1 MNGCCCWGNQ
11 RDSLFV
17 SHNNW
22 THRQTIFCFFHLI
35 GAKILLKNCT
45 RVAMMANRVYSYII
59 KENPTCCCFWWYDN
73 VYTEENTRRK
83 RPQTSTRQCNK
94 KRKKKEKIDS
104 TNVNF
109 CRCCAAVV
117 DFFSPLRSWIFIHQA
132 NVYMYR
138 WCWNCLWRILKRLPS
153 ADRQIINR
161 QSSILSSINEI
172 GQLNNSNNCA
182 FIIENKRGAH
192 LINLS

>member
-1 MNGCCCWGNQ
+1 MILFLGNP
-11 RDSLFV
+11 RRIIPSHSVLRNELLLLLGESERFFV
-17 SHNNW
+17 RFTLIIGPTNK
-22 THRQTIFCFFHLI
+22 TIFLVFVFSPDRSEDCSQKLRTCR
-35 GAKILLKNCT
+35 NEMT
-45 RVAMMANRVYSYII
+45 ANRVYSYII

-94 KRKKKEKIDS
+94 KRKKREKIDS

-138 WCWNCLWRILKRLPS
+138 WCWNCG
-153 ADRQIINR
+153 
-161 QSSILSSINEI
+161 EY
-172 GQLNNSNNCA
+172 
-182 FIIENKRGAH
+182 
-192 LINLS
+192 